1 MSEERFDRIDGK
13 LQEVDRR
20 FDAVDQRFDAVD
32 QRFSAVDQR
41 LDELDRHMH
50 VLYEDVIARIAAIP
64 DNASRLEAKIDR
76 GFTDLKEAI
85 SRRLDPLE
93 AAVRQ
98 HSTEIERLK
107 QGRA

>member
-1 MSEERFDRIDGK
+1 
-13 LQEVDRR
+13 
-20 FDAVDQRFDAVD
+20 
-32 QRFSAVDQR
+32 
-41 LDELDRHMH
+41 MH

-85 SRRLDPLE
+85 GRRLDPLE